1 MESNETK
8 SYRQMFKALCAALSG
23 RKLKGMKTRYVLAIV
38 LAILSILVD
47 AYFLYTNYNYL
58 PSQIGTIYD
67 GTDIALVKE
76 DKAVLWDYELQRI
89 VILIVSVVV
98 GLLVRAVNRASI
110 VRRRISLLLVET
122 ASLIIMTG
130 VGISMVLLALS
141 LGDNS
146 QKLSNFFEVAVGLLW
161 LAILLVEF
169 RSDLK
174 FLKRNSDSKAD

>member
-1 MESNETK
+1 
-8 SYRQMFKALCAALSG
+8 MFKALCAALSG

-47 AYFLYTNYNYL
+47 AYLLYTNYNYL

-98 GLLVRAVNRASI
+98 GLLVRAVNGASI

-122 ASLIIMTG
+122 ANLQRPFQ
-130 VGISMVLLALS
+130 VRLQ
-141 LGDNS
+141 NPCP
-146 QKLSNFFEVAVGLLW
+146 
-161 LAILLVEF
+161 
-169 RSDLK
+169 
-174 FLKRNSDSKAD
+174 